1 LDEDEGSSPLNRLSE
16 NIDGGG
22 GGGRLRMDFPGV
34 GIVTEDEDAVD
45 MGAGAGV
52 MTRPGG
58 GGGAEEDC
66 ERDELDKPGGLF
78 RPVGWEDIVLVLVLF
93 GYGPSRRMVDVR
105 R

>member
-1 LDEDEGSSPLNRLSE
+1 
-16 NIDGGG
+16 
-22 GGGRLRMDFPGV
+22 MDFPGV

-58 GGGAEEDC
+58 GGAGEDC
-66 ERDELDKPGGLF
+66 DRDGLDRRGVLC
-78 RPVGWEDIVLVLVLF
+78 RPEEWDDIVLVLVLL
-93 GYGPSRRMVDVR
+93 GCGPSRCMVDVR